1 MKHILNEMSE
11 EEKNLI
17 RQQHTG
23 GMKVNTERFNKL
35 LESKSGDVK
44 PLINEQAW
52 LKNLFGTSVDDLVRL
67 YGDDAVKS
75 FETVLSKALQNSKN
89 FVAKSGKNYLKSASG
104 TEISM
109 ETIEKA
115 TKLVSSGT
123 KTADEVAAL
132 LPRQLADGSEFRSV
146 FQKSFS
152 KKPVAPTK
160 PTPDMSN
167 AKRQWHGGY
176 AGSN

>member
-1 MKHILNEMSE
+1 MEKIIRLTESDLTRIVRRVIKEQSLND
-11 EEKNLI
+11 K
-17 RQQHTG
+17 
-23 GMKVNTERFNKL
+23 KL
-35 LESKSGDVK
+35 MR
-44 PLINEQAW
+44 EQVW
-52 LKNLFGTSVDDLVRL
+52 LKNLFGNTVDDLVRL

-75 FETVLSKALQNSKN
+75 FEMVLSKALQNSKN
-89 FVAKSGKNYLKSASG
+89 FVARFGKNYLKSASG

-115 TKLVSSGT
+115 TKLVSSGV

-160 PTPDMSN
+160 PTPDISN
-167 AKRQWHGGY
+167 AKRQSHGGY

>member
-1 MKHILNEMSE
+1 MKKKVIRLTESDLTRIVRRVIREQSLNDKKLMSE
-11 EEKNLI
+11 
-17 RQQHTG
+17 Q
-23 GMKVNTERFNKL
+23 V
-35 LESKSGDVK
+35 
-44 PLINEQAW
+44 W
-52 LKNLFGTSVDDLVRL
+52 LKKLFGTSVDDLARL

-75 FETVLSKALQNSKN
+75 FEMVLSKALQNSKT

-115 TKLVSSGT
+115 TKLVSSGV

-146 FQKSFS
+146 FLKSFS
-152 KKPVAPTK
+152 KKPVSPTK

-167 AKRQWHGGY
+167 AKRQSHGGY